1 MSQFY
6 VSSLIEIIHYLSD
19 ALLQC
24 DANTRVAELF
34 CDEFDD
40 VDFEM
45 VLCCFE
51 ATHKV
56 GFKEELVNIP
66 IEQYE
71 ELSLEE
77 FLENYLD
84 PREQKDS
91 LFVAKRFRMFEDAL
105 TRAIAEEGAP
115 DGGFE

>member
-56 GFKEELVNIP
+56 GFKEELINIP

-77 FLENYLD
+77 FL
-84 PREQKDS
+84 K
-91 LFVAKRFRMFEDAL
+91 LFRPARAERLAVCCQAL
-105 TRAIAEEGAP
+105 SHVRGCAHP
-115 DGGFE
+115 CDCGGRRSRRRL

>member
-1 MSQFY
+1 MTQYYIASF
-6 VSSLIEIIHYLSD
+6 VEIIHYVSD
-19 ALLQC
+19 SLLQC
-24 DANTRVAELF
+24 DAGTRIAELF

-51 ATHKV
+51 ATHRV
-56 GFKEELVNIP
+56 MFREELTHTP

-77 FLENYLD
+77 FLENFLD
-84 PREQKDS
+84 TTEQTDP
-91 LFVAKRFRMFEDAL
+91 LFVTKRFRMFEDAL
-105 TRAIAEEGAP
+105 TRAISEEGNP
-115 DGGFE
+115 DGPL